1 MNDDMRSKEP
11 YREFYGWASHGEDG
25 ILYIGTPG
33 PNGDGLVG
41 IPLTKDGKPGWFST
55 NEVAIYVTRYSHDG
69 SIAEI
74 SIAIEDGLTYC
85 DFDFQ
90 SQLRSFPPWP
100 NSLQQ
105 GALLSLRCWLLF
117 ALSSFLLPPSTRH
130 WSRSLLVLR
139 KSVASTTLKI
149 STRYFPPRTPWMAG
163 RKFRATLHSDQ

>member
-1 MNDDMRSKEP
+1 MNDYPKRKEP
-11 YREFYGWASHGEDG
+11 HRDFYGWATHGKDG
-25 ILYIGTPG
+25 ILNIGTPG

-90 SQLRSFPPWP
+90 SE
-100 NSLQQ
+100 Q
-105 GALLSLRCWLLF
+105 GK
-117 ALSSFLLPPSTRH
+117 SSPLGPKEYWRNELVEKHFYEAADRIMTNEDFEIE
-130 WSRSLLVLR
+130 WSWFEEGIFG
-139 KSVASTTLKI
+139 T
-149 STRYFPPRTPWMAG
+149 
-163 RKFRATLHSDQ
+163 